1 MHIPDP
7 SLSPVA
13 ANPNLTAHSRKQDAA
28 LGEKFGF
35 DRSDLAGDHYT
46 HAAAKASCPHDAA
59 PQRFTILGVL
69 LMFCRQISQAARK
82 VHYSWSGEDLWLRTH
97 HPPPAREPGSPR
109 KGSLGR
115 RKGVTHTS
123 SAPPPPRHSGML
135 PEGTSPGPWGSDC
148 FHLFL
153 AFPPHPAAVGTARP
167 PREGEP
173 PPPCPAAPA
182 PRRA

>member
-1 MHIPDP
+1 M
-7 SLSPVA
+7 A
-13 ANPNLTAHSRKQDAA
+13 
-28 LGEKFGF
+28 
-35 DRSDLAGDHYT
+35 SDT
-46 HAAAKASCPHDAA
+46 S
-59 PQRFTILGVL
+59 
-69 LMFCRQISQAARK
+69 S
-82 VHYSWSGEDLWLRTH
+82 SS
-97 HPPPAREPGSPR
+97 SPR
-109 KGSLGR
+109 AGKPEEGQFGEEE
-115 RKGVTHTS
+115 GGDTHLQC
-123 SAPPPPRHSGML
+123 PPPPRHSGML